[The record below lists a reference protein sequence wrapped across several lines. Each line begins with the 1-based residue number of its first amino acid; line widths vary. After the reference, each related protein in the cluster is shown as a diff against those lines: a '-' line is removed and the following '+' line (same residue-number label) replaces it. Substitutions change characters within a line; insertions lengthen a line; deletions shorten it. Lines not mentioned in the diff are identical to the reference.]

1 LKSVSEMCYIQTD
14 ANTGRYLGSL
24 ATGREP
30 GNLQRTTAM
39 TIEILYLTAQIHR
52 WLNRRVAR
60 HLAAQV
66 EKLTR

>member
-1 LKSVSEMCYIQTD
+1 
-14 ANTGRYLGSL
+14 
-24 ATGREP
+24 
-30 GNLQRTTAM
+30 M
-39 TIEILYLTAQIHR
+39 TIEILYLTAQLQR